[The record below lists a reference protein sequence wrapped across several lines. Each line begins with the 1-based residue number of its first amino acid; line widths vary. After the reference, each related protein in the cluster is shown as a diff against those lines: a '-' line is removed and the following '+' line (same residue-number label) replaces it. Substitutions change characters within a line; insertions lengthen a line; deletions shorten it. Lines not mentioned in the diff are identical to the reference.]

1 MYVYT
6 QIPPHIACMP
16 EFGFKILRRLLL
28 LSRGKVVLE
37 VNPSVLVGSFLA
49 GILPYGLFSWKPWG
63 AGTPS
68 KIGWGCANPCLIYD
82 QNLQFSLP
90 YLWADQKFNTL

>member
-63 AGTPS
+63 VGTPS
-68 KIGWGCANPCLIYD
+68 KIGWGCAACCPKPM
-82 QNLQFSLP
+82 P
-90 YLWADQKFNTL
+90 YL